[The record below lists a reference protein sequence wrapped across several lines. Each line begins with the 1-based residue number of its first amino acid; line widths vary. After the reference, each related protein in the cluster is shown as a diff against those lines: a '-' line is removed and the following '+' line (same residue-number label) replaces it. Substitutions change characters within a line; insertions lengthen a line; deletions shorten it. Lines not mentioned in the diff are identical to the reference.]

1 MAIWKDAFKNRWKQ
15 FDIQTVLHMQVPQD
29 CKVGGLLHFNI
40 ISHVVARLGTTSRAF
55 SFEDCVLKKVVPVAP
70 GGLQ

>member
-1 MAIWKDAFKNRWKQ
+1 
-15 FDIQTVLHMQVPQD
+15 MQVPQD